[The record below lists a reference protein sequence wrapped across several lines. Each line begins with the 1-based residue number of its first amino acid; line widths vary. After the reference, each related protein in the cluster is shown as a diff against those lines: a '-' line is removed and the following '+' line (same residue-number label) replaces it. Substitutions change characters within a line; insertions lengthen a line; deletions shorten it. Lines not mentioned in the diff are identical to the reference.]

1 MSLKLNVSMIIIS
14 FLCMINSQIL
24 HVSIDIVIQFSNV
37 EMYKDFLLLDTS
49 YGYLFI
55 ILYYGLLVALA
66 KKFCYL
72 ITYFINIIWNFYL
85 NSILKTSLSCY
96 LSMNNWIFF
105 SLISSISIVIW
116 ILGIYFQQVEKVM
129 QHRELEQKLADA
141 KLEQANAYLAEE
153 QERSRKEHAVVRSI
167 TSIIVALQ
175 YCNSEREA

>member
-72 ITYFINIIWNFYL
+72 ITYFINIIRNFYL
-85 NSILKTSLSCY
+85 NSILKTSWSCY
-96 LSMNNWIFF
+96 LTINIF
-105 SLISSISIVIW
+105 LISSTSIVIW

-167 TSIIVALQ
+167 TSIIVTLQ

>member
-1 MSLKLNVSMIIIS
+1 
-14 FLCMINSQIL
+14 MINSQIL

-96 LSMNNWIFF
+96 LSMNN
-105 SLISSISIVIW
+105 
-116 ILGIYFQQVEKVM
+116 
-129 QHRELEQKLADA
+129 
-141 KLEQANAYLAEE
+141 
-153 QERSRKEHAVVRSI
+153 
-167 TSIIVALQ
+167 
-175 YCNSEREA
+175 